1 MRYNGTE
8 YQEYIPNRHNWTKSI
23 LDIKL
28 RDISEVICE
37 LNADVIGLEEI
48 ENRNALRLLQKSLKF
63 YGCNYKYSAITHT
76 KNSAIQ
82 VALLS
87 KVEIADYRDIAVAD
101 SIRDILEVK
110 FIIDKNPLYIFVN
123 HWNSKKSPNSRREL
137 SAKRLRD
144 RLLKLPVDSEYIILG
159 DFNSNFNRYG
169 FFNLKRECNIERSR
183 FEHYNL
189 WLELPIYQR
198 WSYNFY
204 GKKEPLDSII
214 IPYSLLNGK
223 NIDYINNSFGVF
235 KRKYLFHKRG
245 YILRWQYKNGR
256 HRGIGYS
263 DHLAVYAKFSTKP
276 YIKENCNIRVGSI
289 KELLNEKVKLPILLK
304 GVQVVSRF
312 KNGVYI
318 QSNGAKIA
326 IFGIDKRVKV
336 RNYYDIIVY
345 KRKFY
350 DNSYEIVDFDILK
363 VNSKLKSNFN

>member
-8 YQEYIPNRHNWTKSI
+8 YQEYIPNRHNWTTSI

-37 LNADVIGLEEI
+37 INADIIGLEEI
-48 ENRNALRLLQKSLKF
+48 ENRNALKLLQKSLKF
-63 YGCNYKYSAITHT
+63 YGCNYRYSAITHT
-76 KNSAIQ
+76 KKSAIQ

-87 KVEIADYRDIAVAD
+87 KIEIEDYRDIIVSSNI

-123 HWNSKKSPNSRREL
+123 HWNSKHSPNSKREL
-137 SAKRLRD
+137 SAKILKK
-144 RLLKLPVDSEYIILG
+144 RLLELPKDSEYIILG

-169 FFNLKRECNIERSR
+169 YFNLKRECNIKSNS

-214 IPYSLLNGK
+214 IPYSLFDGK
-223 NIDYINNSFGVF
+223 NIDYINNSFRVF

-245 YILRWQYKNGR
+245 YILRWQYKKGK
-256 HRGIGYS
+256 HKGIGYS
-263 DHLAVYAKFSTKP
+263 DHLAVYAKFSTKR
-276 YIKENCNIRVGSI
+276 YVKDNCNIRLASI
-289 KELLNEKVKLPILLK
+289 RELLEKDIKLPILLK
-304 GVQVVSRF
+304 KVEVISRF

-318 QSNGAKIA
+318 QSNGIKIA
-326 IFGIDKRVKV
+326 IFGIDKRLRVKS
-336 RNYYDIIVY
+336 YYDIIVY

-350 DNSYEIVDFDILK
+350 DNSYEIVDFNIK
-363 VNSKLKSNFN
+363 KSYD

>member
-8 YQEYIPNRHNWTKSI
+8 YQEYIPNRHNWTTSI

-37 LNADVIGLEEI
+37 LNADIIGLEEI
-48 ENRNALRLLQKSLKF
+48 ENKNALRLLQKSLKF
-63 YGCNYKYSAITHT
+63 YGCNYRYSAITHT

-87 KVEIADYRDIAVAD
+87 KIEIENYRDIVVAD

-110 FIIDKNPLYIFVN
+110 FTIDKNPLYIFVN
-123 HWNSKKSPNSRREL
+123 HWNSKKSPNSKREL
-137 SAKRLRD
+137 SAKSLRD
-144 RLLKLPVDSEYIILG
+144 RLLKLPKYSEYIILG
-159 DFNSNFNRYG
+159 DFNSNFNRYR
-169 FFNLKRECNIERSR
+169 FFNLKRECNIKSDD

-189 WLELPIYQR
+189 WLELSIYQR

-245 YILRWQYKNGR
+245 YILRWQYKKGK
-256 HRGIGYS
+256 HKGVGYS
-263 DHLAVYAKFSTKP
+263 DHLAVYAKFSTKA
-276 YIKENCNIRVGSI
+276 YIKDNCNIRLGSI
-289 KELLNEKVKLPILLK
+289 RELLEKDIELPIALK
-304 GVQVVSRF
+304 RVQVVSRF

-318 QSNGAKIA
+318 QSDETKIA
-326 IFGIDKRVKV
+326 IFGIDKRLVVK
-336 RNYYDIIVY
+336 NYYDIIVY

-350 DNSYEIVDFDILK
+350 DNSYEIVDFTIK
-363 VNSKLKSNFN
+363 KSYD